1 MNEGAIG
8 YGRIKAMPIK
18 LERQLSPMKVKT
30 AKTGMYADGGCL
42 YLQVTPTKDGK
53 RFNRSWIFRYR
64 VNGRLRDM
72 GLGPTD
78 TLSLAEARE
87 RAREQRQK
95 RLDGI
100 DPIDHRRALVAPAVN
115 LVTFDQAAAEVIKA
129 KEDTWTSAVHA
140 AQWRETVKVYCS
152 PFVGSKS
159 VRDIGTADVTKIL
172 DAIWKEKPETAN
184 RLRGRIEAILNWA
197 KARGLRDGENPA
209 RWRGHLDHIY
219 PAVAAAKE
227 AKRARTGSNA
237 HYAALPYDQIGPF
250 MAALRATKGA
260 DARGLEFA
268 ILTAARTN
276 EVMGARWS
284 EIDEAAKTWT
294 VPGMRM
300 KGGKEHRVPLSDRAL
315 AVIKTQA
322 ANRNG
327 EHIFGDDGRQL
338 SPTAFT
344 KLLGRMKHGDV
355 TPHGFRSTFRDWAAE
370 QTNFPR
376 EIAEAAL
383 AHALRDRTEAAYQ
396 RGDLLE
402 KRRKLMDAWAACA
415 NRSPST
421 GKVLSMRP
429 TS

>member
-1 MNEGAIG
+1 
-8 YGRIKAMPIK
+8 MPIK
-18 LERQLSPMKVKT
+18 LERQLSPLKVKN

-72 GLGPTD
+72 GLGSVD
-78 TLSLAEARE
+78 ILSLSEARE

-100 DPIDHRRALVAPAVN
+100 DPIDARRAMVAPAVN
-115 LVTFDQAAAEVIKA
+115 LMTFDQAAAEVIKS
-129 KEDTWTSAVHA
+129 KEDTWTNAAHA
-140 AQWRETVKVYCS
+140 AQWRDTLS
-152 PFVGSKS
+152 TLAAPFIGTKP
-159 VRDIGTADVTKIL
+159 VRDINTADVTKIL

-184 RLRGRIEAILNWA
+184 RLRGRIEAVLNWA

-219 PAVAAAKE
+219 GAVAKAKE
-227 AKRARTGSNA
+227 AKRTRIGADA
-237 HYAALPYDQIGPF
+237 HHAALSYDEIGPF
-250 MAALRATKGA
+250 MATLRATKGA
-260 DARGLEFA
+260 DARALEFA
-268 ILTAARTN
+268 VLTAARTA
-276 EVMGARWS
+276 EVLGAKWE
-284 EIDEAAKTWT
+284 EIDPAAKTWT
-294 VPGMRM
+294 VPANRM
-300 KGGKEHRVPLSDRAL
+300 KGNKEHRVPLTDRAL
-315 AVIKTQA
+315 AIIKA
-322 ANRNG
+322 ANRSG
-327 EHIFGDDGRQL
+327 EYVFGDGDRQMARMTFARVL
-338 SPTAFT
+338 T
-344 KLLGRMKHGDV
+344 RMKRDDV

-383 AHALRDRTEAAYQ
+383 AHALKDKTEAAYQ

-402 KRRKLMDAWAACA
+402 KRRKLMDAWAAYA

-429 TS
+429 AS